1 MSNESIKRR
10 IAALE
15 LPACTDTTP
24 RSLESFYGLPDAP
37 PSGKP
42 QPRTLA
48 EFYSLTDPRLV
59 LPDSERDEV
68 LAKIEAAI

>member
-1 MSNESIKRR
+1 MNQLNAVWLLWSCQL
-10 IAALE
+10 AL
-15 LPACTDTTP
+15 DTTP

-42 QPRTLA
+42 QPHTLA
-48 EFYSLTDPRLV
+48 EFYSQTDPRHILS
-59 LPDSERDEV
+59 DAERDEI